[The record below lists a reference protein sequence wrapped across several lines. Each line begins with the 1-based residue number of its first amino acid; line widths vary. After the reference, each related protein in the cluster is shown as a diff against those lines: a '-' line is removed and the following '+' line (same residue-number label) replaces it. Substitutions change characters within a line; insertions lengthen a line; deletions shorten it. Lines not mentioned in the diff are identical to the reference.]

1 MRCLLL
7 SSGLLFILAADAL
20 AGTTVATDAIR
31 DAASRYLTAQAAQ
44 TYPGTQAAIEIGPID
59 SGLDLSGCTTQDFSL
74 MPGSRLWANGNLLVQ
89 CGGNAHLGF
98 YLTYQ
103 ARIEGPAL
111 LARRPLPSNYTP
123 VGDDLVRGRIEYKV
137 DPTRYP
143 QDPDKLHGAR
153 LVMPLAKH
161 APLIIDMLRTPMLIR
176 AGQRVRI
183 VSDGPGFQVTQSGIA
198 QQQAGVGDLLRI
210 KLSNGRYVQGL
221 VKDDGSVYIR
231 P

>member
-7 SSGLLFILAADAL
+7 AWGLLFSIASDAL
-20 AGTTVATDAIR
+20 AGTVATTGTIR
-31 DAASRYLTAQAAQ
+31 DAASRYLAAQAAQ

-59 SGLDLSGCTTQDFSL
+59 SGLDLSGCATQDFSV

-89 CGGNAHLGF
+89 CGGNARLNF
-98 YLTYQ
+98 YLAFQ

-123 VGDDLVRGRIEYKV
+123 VHDDLVHGSIEYKV

-153 LVMPLAKH
+153 LLMPLAKH
-161 APLIIDMLRTPMLIR
+161 APLIIDMLRAPMLIR

-198 QQQAGVGDLLRI
+198 QQQAGAGDLLRI

-221 VKDDGSVYIR
+221 VKDDGSVYIK